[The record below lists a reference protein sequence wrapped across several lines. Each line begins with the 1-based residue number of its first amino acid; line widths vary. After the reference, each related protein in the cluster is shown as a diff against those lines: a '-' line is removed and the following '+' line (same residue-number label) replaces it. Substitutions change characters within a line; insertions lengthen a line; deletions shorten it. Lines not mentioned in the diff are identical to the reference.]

1 MEHDTH
7 LFFTRCHWLYVQG
20 VRRALRERL
29 SAIYGADWWSRGVL
43 PALPEAVVQRLENEA
58 ARISGPEPGQE
69 LHTLLDAS
77 HFGRIVA
84 QHHRT
89 AFDDA
94 FSDSQRTFR
103 DFGRLMT
110 ARNRWAHLQPISP
123 AQAGQAADLMR
134 QILTALRCAEA
145 LEIADMMQNIADQPG
160 AATAEL
166 LPPELEPT
174 DADLERADPASALQ
188 QLWQQAHSYL
198 TLEKAVVLSSLIV
211 GRQRRQELAQVNIR
225 IHNTAPDSKDWPCVH
240 FTSVELQIPGVRL
253 IDGHNSH
260 HLPIRL
266 GELAP
271 GQMHEIELA
280 FPAKQLLIAEFVV
293 SGAVDVGKLFQFQQT
308 AYLPD
313 EVISAVQAEFADRW
327 ASIAV
332 NDAVKDV
339 LDAIA
344 TITPEMKL
352 ADVVQVRQSLA
363 NLSAGVDA
371 KRNQLDL
378 IYREFH
384 LGGDSFLGQRVRE
397 IARAL
402 VDFNSKVSE
411 LDAAIGN
418 TDLALISQAVRD
430 LQQIQLSVLRVED
443 AIRGVTDNG

>member
-1 MEHDTH
+1 MDHDTH
-7 LFFTRCHWLYVQG
+7 LFFTRCHWLYLQG

-29 SAIYGADWWSRGVL
+29 GAIYGADWWSRGVL
-43 PALPEAVVQRLENEA
+43 PALPAAVGQRLQNEA
-58 ARISGPEPGQE
+58 ARISGQEPGLE
-69 LHTLLDAS
+69 PHTLLDAS

-94 FSDSQRTFR
+94 FSDSQRAFR

-160 AATAEL
+160 DATAEL
-166 LPPELEPT
+166 LPPEAEPA
-174 DADLERADPASALQ
+174 DADLERADPASALR

-198 TLEKAVVLSSLIV
+198 TLEKEVVLSSLIN
-211 GRQRRQELAQVNIR
+211 GQQECAKVNIR

-240 FTSVELQIPGVRL
+240 FTAVSVHIPGVQL
-253 IDGHNSH
+253 IREYNRHR
-260 HLPIRL
+260 LPIAL

-271 GQMHEIELA
+271 GQMHEIELTL
-280 FPAKQLLIAEFVV
+280 PAKQLLIAEFVV
-293 SGAVDVGKLFQFQQT
+293 SGAVDVGKLLQFQQM

-313 EVISAVQAEFADRW
+313 EVVSAVQAEFA
-327 ASIAV
+327 ASWSVIAV
-332 NDAVKDV
+332 NDAVKEV
-339 LDAIA
+339 LDAIT
-344 TITPEMKL
+344 TITPDMKL
-352 ADVVQVRQSLA
+352 SDVVRVRQSLA
-363 NLSAGVDA
+363 NLSAGIDE
-371 KRNQLDL
+371 KRNQIGLLDT
-378 IYREFH
+378 EFH
-384 LGGDSFLGQRVRE
+384 LGRESFLGQRVRE
-397 IARAL
+397 IVLAL

-411 LDAAIGN
+411 LDAAIGS
-418 TDLALISQAVRD
+418 TDLALISQAVSD

-443 AIRGVTDNG
+443 AIRGITDNG